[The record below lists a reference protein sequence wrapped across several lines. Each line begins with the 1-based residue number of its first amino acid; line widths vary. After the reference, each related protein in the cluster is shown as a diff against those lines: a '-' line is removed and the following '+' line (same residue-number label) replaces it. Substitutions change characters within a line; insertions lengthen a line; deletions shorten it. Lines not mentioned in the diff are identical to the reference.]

1 MNDIIKVE
9 TILREHRLKLIEKYG
24 FQGMELEDFT
34 LRSPESMS
42 DNPFMRFIGYHYP
55 VKIYRDITYI
65 REKNL
70 FGWRRGH

>member
-1 MNDIIKVE
+1 
-9 TILREHRLKLIEKYG
+9 
-24 FQGMELEDFT
+24 MELDDFT
-34 LRSPESMS
+34 LRSPESMR

-65 REKNL
+65 REKNI